1 MASDGCAQV
10 RLLVPRRGCIEL
22 TTLDLVG
29 SHAPVPMHC
38 AGAAAHAEAS
48 EASKRM
54 PNGEHNRGPRRLCL
68 VTLAGPT
75 QRLRRAQGAQFQEKI
90 THVAKSIEFAKSNF

>member
-1 MASDGCAQV
+1 MASDGV
-10 RLLVPRRGCIEL
+10 RLLVPRRGCIDL
-22 TTLDLVG
+22 TTLDFFFFFFLVG

-54 PNGEHNRGPRRLCL
+54 PNGEHNRGPRRLCSM
-68 VTLAGPT
+68 TLAGPT

-90 THVAKSIEFAKSNF
+90 THVAKSYF